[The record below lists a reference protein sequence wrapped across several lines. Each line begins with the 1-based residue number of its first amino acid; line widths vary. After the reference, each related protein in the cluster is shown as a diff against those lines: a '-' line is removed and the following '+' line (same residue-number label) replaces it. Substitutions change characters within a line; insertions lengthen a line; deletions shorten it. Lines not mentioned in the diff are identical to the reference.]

1 MLTGDLVR
9 VKTTRQRVIP
19 LYIDRRAEPW
29 LEAAESLLL
38 LFREG
43 TGMTRGQIEGEI
55 DLLFGEGGKATPV
68 YRGLAKVLE
77 DRAEFEVVA
86 DVPPEELREKVFTAA
101 AEQRRRLRAATPGPM
116 QRAPFPRDEIIKTV
130 AGELNLTSEAVMNSL
145 FADLRDENRLLRF
158 EDITAQRLIDRYNV
172 ALAQAVLLRSVF
184 VKIEVKRERPA
195 RYRQL
200 FRRLKFH
207 RLLYRVEGTMRD
219 GYVFHIDGPLSLFS
233 ATTKYG
239 LQVAMFLPALLACS
253 DFRLEAELRWGPRR
267 EPRAFYLDS
276 RDGLVTHLED
286 TGTYVPAELS
296 AFVERFRQGAP
307 AWQLSEATELIE
319 LGREGVWVPDYRAV
333 HTATGIDVF
342 IEVLGFWKKS
352 SLERLTRLLP
362 AHGPP
367 RFVLAISERLKVD
380 EEALEELKG
389 PILAVQGDR
398 ERHRDG
404 GAARWRFFGRR
415 NPRTSFSRLF

>member
-9 VKTTRQRVIP
+9 AKTTRQRVIP

-43 TGMTRGQIEGEI
+43 TGMTRGQIESEI

-86 DVPPEELREKVFTAA
+86 DVPPDELREKVFTAA
-101 AEQRRRLRAATPGPM
+101 AEQRRRMRASATGPA
-116 QRAPFPRDEIIKTV
+116 QRAPFPRDEIIKKI
-130 AGELNLTSEAVMNSL
+130 AGELNLTPDAVVTAL
-145 FADLRDENRLLRF
+145 FADLHDENRLLRF
-158 EDITAQRLIDRYNV
+158 EDMTAQRLIDRYNV

-184 VKIEVKRERPA
+184 VKAEVKHERPP

-207 RLLYRVEGTMRD
+207 RLLYRVEGSMSD

-267 EPRAFYLDS
+267 EPRGFYLDT
-276 RDGLVTHLED
+276 RDGLVTHQKD
-286 TGTYVPAELS
+286 TGTYVPAELT
-296 AFVERFRQGAP
+296 AFLERFRQVAP
-307 AWQLSEATELIE
+307 AWQISEATDLIE

-342 IEVLGFWKKS
+342 IEVVGFWKKS

-362 AHGPP
+362 LHGPP

-380 EEALEELKG
+380 EEAIQELKG
-389 PILAVQGDR
+389 PILRFKEIPNAL
-398 ERHRDG
+398 EL
-404 GAARWRFFGRR
+404 AALLENFVR
-415 NPRTSFSRLF
+415 PEKPDEPRLF